1 MFIQEAWILNS
12 NKHVLT
18 TIHDN
23 YLGNGVSGVPE
34 NVLLRGRP
42 YGGVGILWKKTLA
55 NKVKFKTISN
65 TERACAVEIKHGEN
79 VLLCINA
86 YLPNDTYS
94 KTHVADEFLETLD
107 TIEVFYK

>member
-1 MFIQEAWILNS
+1 MALTLCLYRIEAWILNS

-23 YLGNGVSGVPE
+23 YLGNGVSEIPE

-55 NKVKFKTISN
+55 NNVNFKTISN
-65 TERACAVEIKHGEN
+65 TERACAVEIKYDEK
-79 VLLCINA
+79 VLLMLTC
-86 YLPNDTYS
+86 PM
-94 KTHVADEFLETLD
+94 TL
-107 TIEVFYK
+107 IVKLMLLMNS